1 MKLEPANVSFG
12 RHESFPLRYGWITKG
27 LAALA
32 EDPCVFDREDATVT
46 LGVGKNMVAAM
57 RYWLL
62 ATGMAEPAAAT
73 NPGTRRPSRDLARTA
88 IGDVLFPD
96 GEGGDRYLEDDATI
110 WLLHWLLATNPAQA
124 TAIYWFYNHFH
135 KREFTSEEVF
145 AALREFARQRI
156 TARTAATTLRKDV
169 NLVLRMYAQS
179 IGGTRLLP
187 EDALDSPLAALQL
200 QERRDKQT
208 WQAGPTAREE
218 IPPTAFAYAV
228 ADVFAQLG
236 VGQLPVEQIKTSSS
250 EHCAPGAVFRMTE
263 SGLADKLEAL
273 CETYPKQL
281 RLDRTAGLYQLYKL
295 GEFDPLAILQAHY
308 HPVPSKRPRRGRSE
322 QSRLDFATNASA
334 TATTARAAA

>member
-27 LAALA
+27 LSALA
-32 EDPCVFDREDATVT
+32 EDPCVFAREDATVT
-46 LGVGKNMVAAM
+46 LGVGKNMVAAI

-62 ATGMAEPAAAT
+62 ATGMAEPATVA
-73 NPGTRRPSRDLARTA
+73 PGTRRPSRELARTA

-135 KREFTSEEVF
+135 KPAFTSEEVF

-156 TARTAATTLRKDV
+156 TARTAATTLKKDA

-200 QERRDKQT
+200 QQRQDKQT
-208 WQAGPTAREE
+208 WQAGPTDREE

-273 CETYPKQL
+273 CEAYPEQL
-281 RLDRTAGLYQLYKL
+281 RLDQTAGLYQLYKI

-308 HPVPSKRPRRGRSE
+308 QPVASKRPRRGRSE
-322 QSRLDFATNASA
+322 QARLDFAANASV
-334 TATTARAAA
+334 TAATARAAA